1 MAENPDDLNEGIF
14 IVTIIL
20 NSFIILISFYLAF
33 LFIKSKTF
41 HTFPC
46 YNMVIFSLIL
56 FVDCILRLIPTK
68 SWAVAFQYI
77 QAFLLST
84 FDKLILATLTMHS
97 VIFYLGTVYTDTYYK
112 NEKKIFIISFII
124 SGVVSIVLT
133 SIYLKEGVHQPG
145 KRYYFYVN
153 QPGICFKYYADIVF
167 DSVFFAPNFFCCLI
181 LLCYIYRKKREAQ
194 SGLIEDIDYSRRFIR
209 VSLLFWLNMA
219 TFTESYLIIF
229 GVLQGEF
236 VDLIYL
242 MTCLIIDLYNSINRT
257 VIKETL
263 KIFCKDTYEEK
274 LEKVDSLKLL
284 GNANA
289 EDIGDKNDDDEDNL
303 KRDRTESF

>member
-1 MAENPDDLNEGIF
+1 MAEVQNEINEGIF

-20 NSFIILISFYLAF
+20 NSFIIIISFYLAF

-41 HTFPC
+41 HTVPC
-46 YNMVIFSLIL
+46 YNMIIFSLIL
-56 FVDCILRLIPTK
+56 LLDCILRLVPTK
-68 SWAVAFQYI
+68 SWAEAFQYI
-77 QAFLLST
+77 QAFLLSF

-124 SGVVSIVLT
+124 SGIVSIVLT
-133 SIYLKEGVHQPG
+133 SIYLKEGVHQPD

-153 QPGICFKYYADIVF
+153 QDSFKFFADIVF
-167 DSVFFAPNFFCCLI
+167 DSVFFVPTFFCCLI

-236 VDLIYL
+236 ADFIYL

-289 EDIGDKNDDDEDNL
+289 EDIGDKDDDEDNL

>member
-1 MAENPDDLNEGIF
+1 MADVENERNEGIF

-20 NSFIILISFYLAF
+20 NSFIIIISFYLAF

-41 HTFPC
+41 HTVPC
-46 YNMVIFSLIL
+46 YNMIIFSLIL
-56 FVDCILRLIPTK
+56 FLDCILRLLPTK
-68 SWAVAFQYI
+68 SWAEAFQYI
-77 QAFLLST
+77 QAFLLSF

-124 SGVVSIVLT
+124 SGIVSIVLT
-133 SIYLKEGVHQPG
+133 SIYLKEGVHQPD

-153 QPGICFKYYADIVF
+153 QDSFKFFADIVF
-167 DSVFFAPNFFCCLI
+167 DSVFFVPTFFCCLI

-229 GVLQGEF
+229 GYLHGEYT
-236 VDLIYL
+236 DLIYL

-289 EDIGDKNDDDEDNL
+289 EDIVDKNDDDEDNL

>member
-1 MAENPDDLNEGIF
+1 MADVENERNEGIF

-20 NSFIILISFYLAF
+20 NSFIIIISFYLAF

-41 HTFPC
+41 HTVPC
-46 YNMVIFSLIL
+46 YNMIIFSLIL
-56 FVDCILRLIPTK
+56 FLDCILRLLPTK
-68 SWAVAFQYI
+68 SWAEAFQYI
-77 QAFLLST
+77 QAFLLSF

-124 SGVVSIVLT
+124 SGIVSIVLT
-133 SIYLKEGVHQPG
+133 SIYLKEGVHQPD

-153 QPGICFKYYADIVF
+153 QDSFKFFADIVF
-167 DSVFFAPNFFCCLI
+167 DSVFFVPTFFCCLI
-181 LLCYIYRKKREAQ
+181 LLMYIYRKKREAQ

-209 VSLLFWLNMA
+209 VTLLFLLNMA

-236 VDLIYL
+236 ADFIYL

>member
-1 MAENPDDLNEGIF
+1 MI
-14 IVTIIL
+14 
-20 NSFIILISFYLAF
+20 
-33 LFIKSKTF
+33 
-41 HTFPC
+41 
-46 YNMVIFSLIL
+46 IFSLIL
-56 FVDCILRLIPTK
+56 FLDCILRLLPTK
-68 SWAVAFQYI
+68 SWAEAFQYI
-77 QAFLLST
+77 QAFLLSF

-124 SGVVSIVLT
+124 SGTVSIVLT
-133 SIYLKEGVHQPG
+133 SIYLKEGVHQPD

-153 QPGICFKYYADIVF
+153 QDSFKFFADIVF
-167 DSVFFAPNFFCCLI
+167 DSVFFVPTFFCCLI

-289 EDIGDKNDDDEDNL
+289 EDIVDKNDDDDEDNL

>member
-1 MAENPDDLNEGIF
+1 MI
-14 IVTIIL
+14 
-20 NSFIILISFYLAF
+20 
-33 LFIKSKTF
+33 
-41 HTFPC
+41 
-46 YNMVIFSLIL
+46 IFSLIL
-56 FVDCILRLIPTK
+56 FLDCILRLLPTK
-68 SWAVAFQYI
+68 SWAEAFQYI
-77 QAFLLST
+77 QAFLLSF

-112 NEKKIFIISFII
+112 NEKKIFIISFFI

-229 GVLQGEF
+229 GYLHGEYT
-236 VDLIYL
+236 DLIYL

-289 EDIGDKNDDDEDNL
+289 EDIVDKNDDDDEDNL

>member
-1 MAENPDDLNEGIF
+1 MADVENERNEGIF

-20 NSFIILISFYLAF
+20 NSFIIIISFYLAF

-41 HTFPC
+41 HTVPC
-46 YNMVIFSLIL
+46 YNMIIFSLIL
-56 FVDCILRLIPTK
+56 FLDCILRLLPTK
-68 SWAVAFQYI
+68 SWAEAFQYI
-77 QAFLLST
+77 QAFLLSF

-124 SGVVSIVLT
+124 SGIVSIVLT
-133 SIYLKEGVHQPG
+133 SIYLKEGVHQPD

-153 QPGICFKYYADIVF
+153 QDSFKFFADIVF
-167 DSVFFAPNFFCCLI
+167 DSVFFVPTFFCCLI

-229 GVLQGEF
+229 GYLQGEYT
-236 VDLIYL
+236 DLIYL

-289 EDIGDKNDDDEDNL
+289 EDIVDKNDDDEDNL

>member
-1 MAENPDDLNEGIF
+1 MADVENERNEGIF

-20 NSFIILISFYLAF
+20 NSFIIIISFYLAF

-41 HTFPC
+41 HTVPC
-46 YNMVIFSLIL
+46 YNMIIFSLIL
-56 FVDCILRLIPTK
+56 FLDCILRLLPTK
-68 SWAVAFQYI
+68 SWAEAFQYI
-77 QAFLLST
+77 QAFLLSF

-124 SGVVSIVLT
+124 SGIVSIVLT
-133 SIYLKEGVHQPG
+133 SIYLKEGVHQPD

-153 QPGICFKYYADIVF
+153 QDSFKFFADIVF
-167 DSVFFAPNFFCCLI
+167 DSVFFVPTFFCCLI

-229 GVLQGEF
+229 GYLQGEYT
-236 VDLIYL
+236 DLIYL

-289 EDIGDKNDDDEDNL
+289 EDIGDKDDDEDNL

>member
-1 MAENPDDLNEGIF
+1 MADVENERNEGIF

-20 NSFIILISFYLAF
+20 NSFIIIISFYLAF

-41 HTFPC
+41 HTVPC
-46 YNMVIFSLIL
+46 YNMIIFSLIL
-56 FVDCILRLIPTK
+56 FLDCILRLLPTK
-68 SWAVAFQYI
+68 SWAEAFQYI
-77 QAFLLST
+77 QAFLLSF

-124 SGVVSIVLT
+124 SGIVSIVLT
-133 SIYLKEGVHQPG
+133 SIYLKEGVHQPD

-153 QPGICFKYYADIVF
+153 QDSFKFFADIVF
-167 DSVFFAPNFFCCLI
+167 DSVFFVPTFFCCLI

-289 EDIGDKNDDDEDNL
+289 EDIGDKDDDEDNL

>member
-1 MAENPDDLNEGIF
+1 MADVENERNEGIF

-20 NSFIILISFYLAF
+20 NSFIIIISFYLAF

-41 HTFPC
+41 HTVPC
-46 YNMVIFSLIL
+46 YNMIIFSLIL
-56 FVDCILRLIPTK
+56 FLDCILRLLPTK
-68 SWAVAFQYI
+68 SWAEAFQYI
-77 QAFLLST
+77 QAFLLSF

-124 SGVVSIVLT
+124 SGIVSIVLT
-133 SIYLKEGVHQPG
+133 SIYLKEGVHQPD

-153 QPGICFKYYADIVF
+153 QDSFKFFADIVF
-167 DSVFFAPNFFCCLI
+167 DSVFFVPTFFCCLI
-181 LLCYIYRKKREAQ
+181 LLMYIYRKKREAQ

-209 VSLLFWLNMA
+209 VTLLFLLNMA

-289 EDIGDKNDDDEDNL
+289 EDIGDKDDDEDNL

>member
-1 MAENPDDLNEGIF
+1 MADVENERNEGIF

-20 NSFIILISFYLAF
+20 NSFIIIISFYLAF

-68 SWAVAFQYI
+68 SWAEAFQYI
-77 QAFLLST
+77 QAFLLSF

-112 NEKKIFIISFII
+112 NEKKIFIISFFI

-133 SIYLKEGVHQPG
+133 SIYLKEGVHQPD

-153 QPGICFKYYADIVF
+153 QDSFKFFADIVF
-167 DSVFFAPNFFCCLI
+167 DSVFFVPTFFCCLI

-229 GVLQGEF
+229 GYLHGEYT
-236 VDLIYL
+236 DLIYL

-289 EDIGDKNDDDEDNL
+289 EDIVDKNDDDEDNL

>member
-1 MAENPDDLNEGIF
+1 MADVENERNEGIF

-20 NSFIILISFYLAF
+20 NSFIIIISFYLAF

-41 HTFPC
+41 HTVPC
-46 YNMVIFSLIL
+46 YNMIIFSLIL
-56 FVDCILRLIPTK
+56 FLDCILRLLPTK
-68 SWAVAFQYI
+68 SWAEAFQYI
-77 QAFLLST
+77 QAFLLSF

-124 SGVVSIVLT
+124 SGIVSIVLT
-133 SIYLKEGVHQPG
+133 SIYLKEGVHQPD

-153 QPGICFKYYADIVF
+153 QDSFKFFADIVF
-167 DSVFFAPNFFCCLI
+167 DSVFFVPTFFCCLI

-229 GVLQGEF
+229 GYLQGEYT
-236 VDLIYL
+236 DLIYL

-289 EDIGDKNDDDEDNL
+289 EDIVDKNDDDDEDNL

>member
-1 MAENPDDLNEGIF
+1 MADVENERNEGIF

-20 NSFIILISFYLAF
+20 NSFIIIISFYLAF
-33 LFIKSKTF
+33 LLIKSKTF
-41 HTFPC
+41 HTVPC
-46 YNMVIFSLIL
+46 YNMIIFSLIL
-56 FVDCILRLIPTK
+56 LLDCILRLIPTK

-77 QAFLLST
+77 QAFLLSF

-133 SIYLKEGVHQPG
+133 SIYLKEGVHQPD

-153 QPGICFKYYADIVF
+153 QDSFKFFADIVF
-167 DSVFFAPNFFCCLI
+167 DSVFFVPTFFCCLI

-289 EDIGDKNDDDEDNL
+289 EDIVDKNDDDDEDNL

>member
-1 MAENPDDLNEGIF
+1 MAEIQNEINEGIF

-20 NSFIILISFYLAF
+20 NSFIIIISFYLAF

-41 HTFPC
+41 HTVPC
-46 YNMVIFSLIL
+46 YNMIIFSLIL
-56 FVDCILRLIPTK
+56 FLDCILRLLPTK
-68 SWAVAFQYI
+68 SWAEAFQYI
-77 QAFLLST
+77 QAFLLSF

-124 SGVVSIVLT
+124 SGIVSIVLT
-133 SIYLKEGVHQPG
+133 SIYLKEGVHQPD

-153 QPGICFKYYADIVF
+153 QDSFKFFADIVF
-167 DSVFFAPNFFCCLI
+167 DSVFFVPTFFCCLI

-229 GVLQGEF
+229 GYLHGEYT
-236 VDLIYL
+236 DLIYL

-289 EDIGDKNDDDEDNL
+289 EDIVDKNDDDEDNL

>member
-1 MAENPDDLNEGIF
+1 MADVENERNEGIF

-20 NSFIILISFYLAF
+20 NSFIIIISFYLAF

-41 HTFPC
+41 HTVPC
-46 YNMVIFSLIL
+46 YNMIIFSLIL
-56 FVDCILRLIPTK
+56 FLDCILRLLPTK
-68 SWAVAFQYI
+68 SWAEAFQYI
-77 QAFLLST
+77 QAFLLSF

-124 SGVVSIVLT
+124 SGIVSIVLT
-133 SIYLKEGVHQPG
+133 SIYLKEGVHQPD

-153 QPGICFKYYADIVF
+153 QDSFKFFADIVF
-167 DSVFFAPNFFCCLI
+167 DSVFFVPTFFCCLI

-229 GVLQGEF
+229 GYLHGEYT
-236 VDLIYL
+236 DLIYL

-289 EDIGDKNDDDEDNL
+289 EDIVDKNDDDDEDNL

>member
-1 MAENPDDLNEGIF
+1 MADVENERNEGIF

-20 NSFIILISFYLAF
+20 NSFIIIISFYLAF

-41 HTFPC
+41 HTVPC
-46 YNMVIFSLIL
+46 YNMIIFSLIL
-56 FVDCILRLIPTK
+56 FLDCILRLLPTK
-68 SWAVAFQYI
+68 SWAEAFQYI
-77 QAFLLST
+77 QAFLLSF

-124 SGVVSIVLT
+124 SGIVSIVLT
-133 SIYLKEGVHQPG
+133 SIYLKEGVHQPD

-153 QPGICFKYYADIVF
+153 QDSFKFFADIVF
-167 DSVFFAPNFFCCLI
+167 DSVFFVPTFFCCLI
-181 LLCYIYRKKREAQ
+181 LLMYIYRKKREAQ

-209 VSLLFWLNMA
+209 VTLLFLLNMA

>member
-1 MAENPDDLNEGIF
+1 MADVENERNEGIF

-20 NSFIILISFYLAF
+20 NSFIIIISFYLAF

-41 HTFPC
+41 HTVPC
-46 YNMVIFSLIL
+46 YNMIIFSLIL
-56 FVDCILRLIPTK
+56 FLDCILRLLPTK
-68 SWAVAFQYI
+68 SWAEAFQYI
-77 QAFLLST
+77 QAFLLSF

-124 SGVVSIVLT
+124 SGIVSIVLT
-133 SIYLKEGVHQPG
+133 SIYLKEGVHQPD

-153 QPGICFKYYADIVF
+153 QDSFKFFADIVF

-229 GVLQGEF
+229 GYLQGEYT
-236 VDLIYL
+236 DLIYL

-289 EDIGDKNDDDEDNL
+289 EDIVDKNDDDEDNL